1 MYFTIERV
9 CMQENYINLADE
21 NCDLAAKRSELE
33 ALITANSSL
42 IDIL

>member
-42 IDIL
+42 YS